1 MSTSD
6 NNTEYITVGS
16 YSVPIMDG
24 YSIGV
29 YSGNIV
35 IEHDGDTMV
44 VEAFSKPKS
53 WTPFHDLMQSMS
65 QWNHASVVHDDGISM
80 DDVVIVGIDDVSW
93 FSRAYITTHH
103 DTKALRNY
111 YDMIRVM
118 RGDMPMPPLTRLT
131 AVSGDDHDEDIDD
144 EISELGNTVMSSF
157 TKNVNQDKITIRAS

>member
-6 NNTEYITVGS
+6 NNTEYITIGS
-16 YSVPIMDG
+16 YSVPIIDG
-24 YSIGV
+24 YAIGV
-29 YSGNIV
+29 YAGNLI

-65 QWNHASVVHDDGISM
+65 QWNNASVVHDDSISI

-93 FSRAYITTHH
+93 FSRSYITTHH
-103 DTKALRNY
+103 DTKALRDY
-111 YDMIRVM
+111 YKMIRVI
-118 RGDMPMPPLTRLT
+118 RGDAPMPPLTRLT
-131 AVSGDDHDEDIDD
+131 AVSDDDDEDIED
-144 EISELGNTVMSSF
+144 EISELGNTVISSF